1 MTHAP
6 VKPSLIAWARERA
19 GLESADLAH
28 RFPKLEAWEAGET
41 QPTLRQVKAF
51 ARAVHVPVGYLFLS
65 ELPEEEPL
73 PIPDF
78 RTMAEQPVPQASLDL
93 RDTIYMARERQG
105 WYREFALMTGEPEA
119 RFVGS
124 LTTKTPVRKAAADM
138 AEVLGFDLAALAD
151 CPTWVDALRL
161 FTHQAEQA
169 GVLVM
174 VSGVVRGNN
183 HRPLNPDEFRGFA
196 LADAHAPLVF
206 INGKDTKAGQM
217 FTLAHELAHLWLGIS
232 ALSDASA
239 APINSDQRE
248 EVWCHAVAAKLLAP
262 LDAGVLKC
270 SEFEVAWQTEP
281 PNHLV
286 PVADDTAGRGDFY
299 SITLS
304 RVGRRFARALVASTL
319 EGKTFYRDAFRM
331 LGVKKTKT
339 FNEIGRKMGL

>member
-1 MTHAP
+1 MTRTPA
-6 VKPSLIAWARERA
+6 KPSLIAWARERA

-41 QPTLRQVKAF
+41 QPTLKQVKAF

-93 RDTIYMARERQG
+93 LDTIYMARERQG
-105 WYREFALMTGEPEA
+105 WYREFALMTGEPKVD
-119 RFVGS
+119 FVGS
-124 LTTKTPVRKAAADM
+124 LTTDTPERKAAEAM
-138 AEVLGFDLAALAD
+138 AEVLGFGLGAPAD

-161 FTHQAEQA
+161 FIRKAEQA

-196 LADAHAPLVF
+196 LADARAPLVF
-206 INGKDTKAGQM
+206 VNGADTKAGQM
-217 FTLAHELAHLWLGIS
+217 FTLAHELAHLWLGAS
-232 ALSDASA
+232 ALSNASE
-239 APINSDQRE
+239 APIEDCPE
-248 EVWCHAVAAKLLAP
+248 EEIWCHAVAVKLLAL

-270 SEFEVAWQTEP
+270 PEFEAAWKIGF
-281 PNHLV
+281 NHLA
-286 PVADDTAGRGDFY
+286 PVAHDKAGRGGFY

-304 RVGRRFARALVASTL
+304 RVGRRFAQALVASTL

-331 LGVKKTKT
+331 LGVKKTET